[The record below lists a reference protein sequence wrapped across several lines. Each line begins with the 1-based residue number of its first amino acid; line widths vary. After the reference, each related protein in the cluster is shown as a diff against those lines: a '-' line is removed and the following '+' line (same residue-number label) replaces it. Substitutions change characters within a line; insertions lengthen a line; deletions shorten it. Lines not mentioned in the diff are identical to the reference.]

1 MNEMLIFWLV
11 LLILCIVIEVL
22 TLGLT
27 TIWFA
32 GGALVAIFASLLYAP
47 IFVQIILFFVV
58 SLAMLFFT
66 RPIAMKYFNKDRVK
80 TNVEGMVGR
89 QAIVTGE
96 IDNVKAAGQVTVNGQ
111 EWTARSCDD
120 RVKIPEG
127 AIVTVRAING
137 VKLIVDPGEYATKH
151 AADGQKPAERT
162 EAGVNQTKQQEPETR
177 NPETSDSDIREGQEM
192 NANREAQDKRA
203 KIRTDAQEGSMD
215 WEAQDKGVELQAETV
230 WEAEAQEGNA
240 DRETEAH
247 QQMTDQ
253 GGSTEK
259 EQT

>member
-32 GGALVAIFASLLYAP
+32 GGALIAIFASLLYAP
-47 IFVQIILFFVV
+47 IFVQIILFFAV

-66 RPIAMKYFNKDRVK
+66 RPIAVKYFNKDRVK
-80 TNVEGMVGR
+80 TNVESMVGR

-96 IDNVKAAGQVTVNGQ
+96 IDNVKATGQVTVNGQ
-111 EWTARSCDD
+111 EWTARSWDD

-137 VKLIVDPGEYATKH
+137 VKLIVEPGENSGRRVPGDAGEAGGKEDMNRTNVQQ
-151 AADGQKPAERT
+151 AQAPGARTADERT
-162 EAGVNQTKQQEPETR
+162 EAGMKRETLQEGENRGPQAADDSEGAARET
-177 NPETSDSDIREGQEM
+177 EIQKKE
-192 NANREAQDKRA
+192 
-203 KIRTDAQEGSMD
+203 TDAQGTETTGSD
-215 WEAQDKGVELQAETV
+215 GVSE
-230 WEAEAQEGNA
+230 
-240 DRETEAH
+240 
-247 QQMTDQ
+247 
-253 GGSTEK
+253 
-259 EQT
+259 